1 MNLLHFVMLFCALS
15 FFGYGLSCLRT
26 RRMVEEFK
34 RYRLAE
40 YRELTGWLQLLGAT
54 GLLVGLFVPLLGGL
68 AAGGLSLQMACG
80 FGVRVRLRD
89 SWLQCA
95 PSAIYMLLCGWIAT
109 QLL

>member
-1 MNLLHFVMLFCALS
+1 MNLLVVVTLFCALS
-15 FFGYGLSCLRT
+15 FLIYGLSCLRNPK
-26 RRMVEEFK
+26 MIAEFD
-34 RYRLAE
+34 RYHLAE

-54 GLLVGLFVPLLGGL
+54 GLLVGFSVPWLGGL

-80 FGVRVRLRD
+80 LGVRVRLRD